1 MPLYHKHQPPF
12 RQPIVKG
19 LRSQA
24 VECCYPEYSLCID
37 SSHIP
42 GIQQGLQL
50 GCDGSQMTSRPQ
62 FPPCGKGTVVLN
74 SSGSQPPLKTCWR
87 WNLISLNCIFPLTSA
102 HNFREFGELHLQSKV
117 SRFNI
122 QGLGIS
128 KFSYNSKKK
137 KKKKKPTITNND
149 HSFHPLTL
157 YGLQSAFNPTNV
169 DRGGN

>member
-1 MPLYHKHQPPF
+1 
-12 RQPIVKG
+12 
-19 LRSQA
+19 
-24 VECCYPEYSLCID
+24 
-37 SSHIP
+37 
-42 GIQQGLQL
+42 
-50 GCDGSQMTSRPQ
+50 MTSKPQ

-87 WNLISLNCIFPLTSA
+87 WILISLNCIFPLTSA
-102 HNFREFGELHLQSKV
+102 HNFSEFEDLHLQSNV

-137 KKKKKPTITNND
+137 KKKKPTITNNN
-149 HSFHPLTL
+149 HSFHPPTL

-169 DRGGN
+169 DRGGNWGADKLLSDLPKVTRPAGGEARKQTQLFRLRSSLLHPGAAARAPAPH